1 MEKSSSYFKNLA
13 KEVIEKSDSNIWDS
27 AVTEWEI
34 IDVEEDMRQFES
46 CICSKEKLRYLY
58 TIKNR
63 INENQLYPIGSQ
75 CIKKFGQEDLN
86 NQINIKEQM
95 FKLLHEV
102 EENIFL
108 TLSSEHFSR
117 KLLLYLYEEG
127 AFKPTK
133 YNDYNPV
140 NDYHFMLDMF
150 NKRTRT
156 ENQNRKATAIILNS
170 IKPFLQA
177 RIAEKVRL

>member
-1 MEKSSSYFKNLA
+1 
-13 KEVIEKSDSNIWDS
+13 
-27 AVTEWEI
+27 
-34 IDVEEDMRQFES
+34 
-46 CICSKEKLRYLY
+46 
-58 TIKNR
+58 
-63 INENQLYPIGSQ
+63 
-75 CIKKFGQEDLN
+75 
-86 NQINIKEQM
+86 M

-102 EENIFL
+102 EDNIFL

-127 AFKPTK
+127 AFKPTQ

-156 ENQNRKATAIILNS
+156 ENQNRKATSIILNS